1 MKALQKLKPAKSSL
15 PATYGALLADLKQ
28 RVRSAQIRAALTF
41 SRELVDLYWHI
52 GREILRS
59 QKAEGWGTKVI
70 ERLAEDLRA
79 EFPKMR
85 GLSSRNLKYMRAFAE
100 AYSAG
105 AIVQQAVGQFV
116 QQAAAQLPE
125 SKPARPAKLSQR
137 PIVQQAAAQLIAT
150 KVQQP
155 VGQLESDTP
164 PEPFASLPW
173 FHNCVLLDRVKD
185 LHDRLWYARQTL
197 INGWS
202 RPVLEVQIET
212 KAHKR
217 AGRAV
222 NNFATTLPPEQ
233 SDLAQQVLKDPYTF
247 NFFALAPNA
256 RERDLE
262 NALIEHIQKFLL
274 ELGIGF
280 AFVGRQV
287 SLEIDGEA
295 YAIDLLFYHL
305 RLRCFVVIDLK
316 MRGFKP
322 EDAGKMSFYLSAVDD
337 QMRHDGDQPTIGLLL
352 CRDHKRLTVEYA
364 LRNFSKPIGVSQW
377 RTRLVDSLPKQLR
390 GVLPSVADLE
400 RNLR

>member
-1 MKALQKLKPAKSSL
+1 MKALQRLKPAKSGR
-15 PATYGALLADLKQ
+15 PTAYGALLADLKQ
-28 RVRSAQIRAALTF
+28 RVRSAQVRAAL
-41 SRELVDLYWHI
+41 SVNRELVLLYWNI

-70 ERLAEDLRA
+70 ERLAKDLRA

-85 GLSSRNLKYMRAFAE
+85 GLSRTNLLYMRAFAE
-100 AYSAG
+100 AYSDA
-105 AIVQQAVGQFV
+105 AIVQQAVGQLV

-125 SKPARPAKLSQR
+125 SKSTRRAKSSQAA
-137 PIVQQAAAQLIAT
+137 IVQQA
-150 KVQQP
+150 
-155 VGQLESDTP
+155 VGQLEHANP
-164 PEPFASLPW
+164 PEPFALLPW
-173 FHNCVLLDRVKD
+173 GHNVLLLDRVKD
-185 LHDRLWYARQTL
+185 LTDRLWYARQTMV
-197 INGWS
+197 NGWS

-222 NNFATTLPPEQ
+222 SNFATTLPPEQ
-233 SDLAQQVLKDPYTF
+233 SDLAQQALKDPYTF
-247 NFFALAPNA
+247 DFFALAPNA

-274 ELGIGF
+274 ELGVGF

-287 SLEIDGEA
+287 ALEIDGEN
-295 YAIDLLFYHL
+295 YALDLLFYHL

-316 MRGFKP
+316 MRAFKP

-337 QMRHDGDQPTIGLLL
+337 QLRHAGDQPTIGLLL
-352 CRDHKRLTVEYA
+352 CKDHKRLTVEYA
-364 LRNFSKPIGVSQW
+364 LRNFSTPIGVSQW

>member
-1 MKALQKLKPAKSSL
+1 M
-15 PATYGALLADLKQ
+15 
-28 RVRSAQIRAALTF
+28 
-41 SRELVDLYWHI
+41 
-52 GREILRS
+52 
-59 QKAEGWGTKVI
+59 
-70 ERLAEDLRA
+70 
-79 EFPKMR
+79 
-85 GLSSRNLKYMRAFAE
+85 
-100 AYSAG
+100 
-105 AIVQQAVGQFV
+105 
-116 QQAAAQLPE
+116 
-125 SKPARPAKLSQR
+125 
-137 PIVQQAAAQLIAT
+137 
-150 KVQQP
+150 
-155 VGQLESDTP
+155 
-164 PEPFASLPW
+164 
-173 FHNCVLLDRVKD
+173 
-185 LHDRLWYARQTL
+185 
-197 INGWS
+197 
-202 RPVLEVQIET
+202 
-212 KAHKR
+212 
-217 AGRAV
+217 

-337 QMRHDGDQPTIGLLL
+337 QMRHNGDQPTIGLLL